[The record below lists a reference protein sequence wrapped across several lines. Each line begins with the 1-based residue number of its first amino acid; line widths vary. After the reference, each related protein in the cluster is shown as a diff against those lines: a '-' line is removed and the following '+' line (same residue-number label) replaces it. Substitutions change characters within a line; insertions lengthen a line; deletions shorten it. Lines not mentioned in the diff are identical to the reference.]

1 MQIRMSSK
9 RSHKGKGSKAKSGKS
24 RKSRES
30 RKANTAPATRPL
42 PTPEEAI
49 GAVVEALAPELFA
62 TAPPAP
68 EAPPSSPSGVHTILP
83 RRGEEHRA
91 HPRVAVAV
99 AIGLETESHFFAGL
113 SGDISE
119 GGVFV
124 QTYRDL
130 PVGSDVNVLFDLPDG
145 QLTAH
150 GRVRWHRANS
160 DSSPPGVGIAFEELD
175 EGDRRVIQRFCESRA
190 PLYYEVEHG

>member
-1 MQIRMSSK
+1 MGSK
-9 RSHKGKGSKAKSGKS
+9 RRQKKNGQKGTS
-24 RKSRES
+24 RKRSPTVAARAVAA
-30 RKANTAPATRPL
+30 RAPEQAL
-42 PTPEEAI
+42 PTPEQVI
-49 GAVVEALAPELFA
+49 GAVVEAIAPQLFESAPE
-62 TAPPAP
+62 
-68 EAPPSSPSGVHTILP
+68 EAPSSPSGVHAILP

-130 PVGSDVNVLFDLPDG
+130 PVGSDVEVRFDLPDG
-145 QLTAH
+145 ELTTH
-150 GRVRWHRANS
+150 GRVRWHRDNS
-160 DSSPPGVGIAFEELD
+160 DSSPPGVGIAFDTLGD
-175 EGDRRVIQRFCESRA
+175 EDRRVIQRFCESRA
-190 PLYYEVEHG
+190 PLYYEVEHA